1 MKKITVMITMMA
13 ISYTYAQEA
22 PQMNTRIE
30 MYSKKIDSIVISEKS
45 EMNSELDKVDRNFKD
60 NKITA
65 EQKQNQRNEIA
76 SKYEK
81 IINNKIDAQK
91 SELEEATQEMVKH
104 AVLGKSDTIRK
115 GKNFLKLGLNGLK
128 MKMNQ
133 RNKKEPKDYLHNW
146 SLLYNLSAGNLTSK
160 DKPFGLSSKN
170 SDMNIVYNSTLA
182 VKYENQLG
190 HFTSPVFYNIG
201 LGLRT
206 DRYEAKGNNAFLQRN
221 NKLMLEDFSKGELD
235 ESIIRNTYIFVPIDF
250 RFVLNPQYTEYKGVK
265 YLDNTKPQLSLI
277 AGVYGGANIGS
288 RMITKYSNVNSSN
301 VMDQERVMQGVN
313 DFIVGGKLGI
323 GYRGFNV
330 YIQKDFNPLFNNDA
344 LLKSKNGFQVG
355 IEIANI
361 GF

>member
-1 MKKITVMITMMA
+1 
-13 ISYTYAQEA
+13 
-22 PQMNTRIE
+22 
-30 MYSKKIDSIVISEKS
+30 
-45 EMNSELDKVDRNFKD
+45 
-60 NKITA
+60 
-65 EQKQNQRNEIA
+65 
-76 SKYEK
+76 
-81 IINNKIDAQK
+81 
-91 SELEEATQEMVKH
+91 
-104 AVLGKSDTIRK
+104 
-115 GKNFLKLGLNGLK
+115 
-128 MKMNQ
+128 
-133 RNKKEPKDYLHNW
+133 
-146 SLLYNLSAGNLTSK
+146 
-160 DKPFGLSSKN
+160 
-170 SDMNIVYNSTLA
+170 MNIVYNSTLA

-201 LGLRT
+201 LGIRT